1 MSGPRAGDGGTRT
14 TAASGAPLDTP
25 LTRRAAV
32 EVPLICGPMYPCS
45 NPELVAAVSEAG
57 GLGVLQPVSLTYV
70 HGHGFREGIRLMR
83 SLTNRPIGM
92 NALIEASSETY
103 RRRMSGWIDVALE
116 EGVRFF
122 ITSLGKP
129 RWVVDRVARVGGVV
143 YHDVTERKWA
153 LKALDSGVHGLI
165 AVNRRAGGHAGPLGV
180 RELLDEVGDLGLP
193 VVCAGGIG
201 SPRAFADALR
211 MGYAGVQMG
220 TRFIAT
226 QECRASGPYKRAILE
241 ADEEDIVLTER
252 LTGVPLAVIDTPY
265 VRRLGLRAG
274 PIARRMLQGRKTKHW
289 MRSLYALRSAWT
301 LKRTS
306 LDERGSQEYWQAGKS
321 VADIHEILPAGE
333 IVRRCA
339 AAALAPAETHD
350 ASEEP

>member
-1 MSGPRAGDGGTRT
+1 VSVIDDGRASTAGG
-14 TAASGAPLDTP
+14 GPLDTS
-25 LTRRAAV
+25 LTRHAGV

-45 NPELVAAVSEAG
+45 NPELVAAASAAG
-57 GLGVLQPVSLTYV
+57 ALGVLQPVSLTFV
-70 HGHGFREGIRLMR
+70 HGHDFREGLRLMR
-83 SLTNRPIGM
+83 SLTDRPIGM

-103 RRRMSGWIDVALE
+103 RRRMSQWIDIALE

-129 RWVVDRVARVGGVV
+129 GWVVERVGQVGGVV

-153 LKALDSGVHGLI
+153 LKAVDSGAQGLI

-180 RELLDEVGDLGLP
+180 QELLDEVGDLGLP
-193 VVCAGGIG
+193 VVCAGGVG
-201 SPRAFADALR
+201 SPEAFVDALR
-211 MGYAGVQMG
+211 LGYAGVQMG

-226 QECRASGPYKRAILE
+226 EECRASGPYKRAILQAGE
-241 ADEEDIVLTER
+241 DDIVLTER

-265 VRRLGLRAG
+265 VRRVGLRAG
-274 PIARRMLQGRKTKHW
+274 PLARWMLSGRKTKHL

-306 LDERGSQEYWQAGKS
+306 LDERGSMEYWQAGKS
-321 VADIHEILPAGE
+321 VADIHEIVPAAE
-333 IVRRCA
+333 IVRQCA
-339 AAALAPAETHD
+339 AAALAAAGSGQQP
-350 ASEEP
+350 EEP